1 MGDLKLTSASGSVT
15 LSPENVAGTTTITL
29 PSSTATLATNEN
41 FTSTGIDDNA
51 TSTAITI
58 DSSENVGI
66 GTSSPSA
73 KLHVAGETRIY
84 PTSGTANL
92 RFGEN
97 TTEKGKLAVDNTS
110 NMVFETANAE
120 RMRIDSSGNVGIGV
134 TPEAWQSTRNTL
146 QIGAGAVHS
155 NGTGVGSDVDITQN
169 AYFDGSWK
177 YINTDEASRH
187 YQHSGTHTFDV
198 ASSGTADTA
207 ITWTTAMTIDNSGNI
222 QTGVIKQGAP
232 STAGNLIAKA
242 TKSSSGTIQF
252 TLSNYQQASLWRHG
266 YIKITVAG
274 QSTGTVNPVT
284 AWYLYG
290 SGILNQA
297 FPSLRQLE
305 DSGGETGSFTI
316 SMSSGVLSIAHSYS
330 KVIATIEYGHVD
342 GHVNIT

>member
-1 MGDLKLTSASGSVT
+1 
-15 LSPENVAGTTTITL
+15 
-29 PSSTATLATNEN
+29 
-41 FTSTGIDDNA
+41 
-51 TSTAITI
+51 
-58 DSSENVGI
+58 
-66 GTSSPSA
+66 
-73 KLHVAGETRIY
+73 
-84 PTSGTANL
+84 
-92 RFGEN
+92 
-97 TTEKGKLAVDNTS
+97 
-110 NMVFETANAE
+110 
-120 RMRIDSSGNVGIGV
+120 
-134 TPEAWQSTRNTL
+134 
-146 QIGAGAVHS
+146 
-155 NGTGVGSDVDITQN
+155 
-169 AYFDGSWK
+169 
-177 YINTDEASRH
+177 
-187 YQHSGTHTFDV
+187 
-198 ASSGTADTA
+198 
-207 ITWTTAMTIDNSGNI
+207 MTIDNSGNI

-274 QSTGTVNPVT
+274 QSTDTVNPVT

-342 GHVNIT
+342 GNVNIT